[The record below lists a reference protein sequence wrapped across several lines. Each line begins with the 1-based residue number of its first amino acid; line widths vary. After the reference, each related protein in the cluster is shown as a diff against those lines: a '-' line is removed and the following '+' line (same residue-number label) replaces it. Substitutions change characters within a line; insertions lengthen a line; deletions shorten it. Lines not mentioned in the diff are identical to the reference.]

1 MNRVS
6 FNNKQN
12 IFFSTINAKVES
24 YFREKKLKK
33 TGNKT
38 LYLKSFILITAAVA
52 CYSILLTFSFPALV
66 SISLCCL
73 FGFLLACIGFNVM
86 HDGNHGSY
94 STKKW
99 INNMMGLTANMMGVN
114 AWMWKQKHNVIHH
127 TYTNVDG
134 VDDDIAKTPLL
145 RMCPSQK
152 QLKIHRYQYIYC
164 IPLYGLTSLLWTFF
178 TDFTKYF
185 GHKIHET
192 AIRKMEIKEH
202 VIFWLSKSLYAVF
215 YIALPLYMVG
225 FLPFIIGFMAVHITL
240 GITLAIV
247 FQLAHVVEATHFV
260 DANKKALKIDDEWAI
275 HQVQT
280 TADFATNNK
289 IISWLTGGLNYQ
301 VEHHLFP
308 KISHVHYP
316 AIHKIVKDACQKF
329 SIRFN
334 NYPSMTAAL
343 RSHLRFMKQLGMQ

>member
-1 MNRVS
+1 
-6 FNNKQN
+6 
-12 IFFSTINAKVES
+12 
-24 YFREKKLKK
+24 
-33 TGNKT
+33 
-38 LYLKSFILITAAVA
+38 
-52 CYSILLTFSFPALV
+52 
-66 SISLCCL
+66 
-73 FGFLLACIGFNVM
+73 M

-99 INNMMGLTANMMGVN
+99 INNIMGLTANMMGVN
-114 AWMWKQKHNVIHH
+114 AWMWKHKHNVIHH

-134 VDDDIAKTPLL
+134 VDDDLTKTALL

-185 GHKIHET
+185 GHKIHAT
-192 AIRKMEIKEH
+192 ATRKMEIKEH
-202 VIFWLSKSLYAVF
+202 IIFWLSKSLYAVF

-225 FLPFIIGFMAVHITL
+225 FLPFITGFMAVHITL

-316 AIHKIVKDACQKF
+316 AIHKIVKDTCRKF
-329 SIRFN
+329 SVRFN
-334 NYPSMTAAL
+334 NYPSMTAA
-343 RSHLRFMKQLGMQ
+343 